1 MALID
6 AAFLQGIM
14 STEDYNRVFD
24 RNGSGTADATFIT
37 NAIAAA
43 ESQAY
48 LILNGGGNIVL
59 PLTAGG
65 STVDRGILVA
75 IARMAL
81 YEASRYHPSDGQGGQ
96 KDPYRQ
102 GYEDAVALLNDLK
115 RDRQRAVTANGGAR
129 SYPRPEYTPTR
140 PNPDGNDGPVWQR
153 VETWRDNIGY

>member
-1 MALID
+1 MALIN

-14 STEDYNRVFD
+14 STEDYNRLYD
-24 RNGSGTADATFIT
+24 KNGTGTADATFVGLTID
-37 NAIAAA
+37 AA

-48 LILNGGGNIVL
+48 LILNGGGNIIV
-59 PLTAGG
+59 PLDADG

-75 IARMAL
+75 VARMAL

-115 RDRQRAVTANGGAR
+115 RDRQRAVTANGGER
-129 SYPRPEYTPTR
+129 SFPRPEYTPTR
-140 PNPDGNDGPVWQR
+140 PNPDGNEGPVWQR
-153 VETWRDNIGY
+153 VETYRDTIGY